1 MQGKVVVVVVV
12 GGGRSMLT
20 LRQNQMV
27 SGKSMTMTN
36 KLIAWRRTPQQEP
49 HAPLLVCGN
58 SSATSKQKQCSPS
71 LNFILDKIIS
81 KIITCTR

>member
-1 MQGKVVVVVVV
+1 MQGKVVVVVVVV

-58 SSATSKQKQCSPS
+58 SSATSKQCSPS

-81 KIITCTR
+81 KIITCTH